1 MSKAFVF
8 DLLERVVRTFA
19 VAFLAPV
26 GVGWV
31 TVRDVPSA
39 TALAWA
45 GVIAGGTAVLA
56 LVARF
61 IGNPDTASVLKSEV
75 PA

>member
-1 MSKAFVF
+1 MSKSFVLDF
-8 DLLERVVRTFA
+8 VERVARTFA
-19 VAFLAPV
+19 VAFLVPV
-26 GVGWV
+26 TVGWV

-39 TALAWA
+39 AALGWA

-61 IGNPDTASVLKSEV
+61 IGNPDTASVIS
-75 PA
+75 